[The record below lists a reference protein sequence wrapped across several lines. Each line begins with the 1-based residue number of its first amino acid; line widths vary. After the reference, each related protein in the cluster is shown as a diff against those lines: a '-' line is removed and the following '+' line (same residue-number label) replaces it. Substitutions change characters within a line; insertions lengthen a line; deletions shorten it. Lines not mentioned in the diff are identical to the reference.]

1 MALFFLSGLR
11 LLKIQKICP
20 DLTWPT
26 FFAKICLIWLKIRAD
41 AGHARKKEV
50 QYFHRTKART
60 SVFFFLLSNPDYH
73 LNEENII
80 VKLNW

>member
-11 LLKIQKICP
+11 HLKIQKICP

-50 QYFHRTKART
+50 Q
-60 SVFFFLLSNPDYH
+60 
-73 LNEENII
+73 
-80 VKLNW
+80 